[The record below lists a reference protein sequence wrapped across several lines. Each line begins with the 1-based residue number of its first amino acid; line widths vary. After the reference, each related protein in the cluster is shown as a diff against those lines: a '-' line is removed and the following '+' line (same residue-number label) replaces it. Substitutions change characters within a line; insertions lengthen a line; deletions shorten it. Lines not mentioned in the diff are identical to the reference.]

1 MPFVDPP
8 KKFSFMTVVLKID
21 KSVNGLPLDLQEILP
36 KGTEIVAAS
45 MEDEMT
51 LLDLIESAHP
61 HLVESA
67 RDALKK
73 NPGNYQAAE
82 DLFNDN

>member
-1 MPFVDPP
+1 MPFVNPQ
-8 KKFSFMTVVLKID
+8 KQLSHMTVVLEID
-21 KSVNGLPLDLQEILP
+21 KSVNGLPLNLQEILP

-61 HLVESA
+61 HLVERA
-67 RDALKK
+67 RDALNKH
-73 NPGNYQAAE
+73 PGNFDAAAE
-82 DLFNDN
+82 HFNDD